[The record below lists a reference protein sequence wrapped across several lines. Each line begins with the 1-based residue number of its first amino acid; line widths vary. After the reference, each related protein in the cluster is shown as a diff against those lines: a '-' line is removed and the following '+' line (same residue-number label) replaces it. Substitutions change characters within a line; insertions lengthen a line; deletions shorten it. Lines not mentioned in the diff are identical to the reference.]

1 MDTNKIALDLHPG
14 AVDPRVTVANYIS
27 VAHAGYP
34 RHDVANPELVLVVE
48 GRLQAEDPDH
58 ARTLLGPGDVVYLR
72 PHKPCDLLKQSR
84 ELVISCIHFDLHPVR
99 RYAQGGYR
107 MMPEEPWV
115 VRTGRDW
122 VLVDLFRRC
131 AAEFA
136 GYHPRREALLSC
148 MMKEIWL
155 RLMGTL
161 DEAAHPGGR
170 MGEMMRFLRA
180 RLDHPVG
187 RADLARAFDLTPE
200 HVNHLFKTQLGLTPT
215 RFLNRERV
223 LAAARML
230 QAGVRPIHEVAGRV
244 GFDDPLYFS
253 RVFKSVLGFPPS
265 RLR

>member
-1 MDTNKIALDLHPG
+1 MSAALHPEK
-14 AVDPRVTVANYIS
+14 VEPVVTVANYIS
-27 VAHAGYP
+27 VEHAGYP

-48 GRLQAEDPDH
+48 GRLQAEDPEH
-58 ARTLLGPGDVVYLR
+58 ARTLLGPGDVVFLR
-72 PHKPCDLLKQSR
+72 PHKPCDLLKLSR

-99 RYAQGGYR
+99 RYARGEYAIAPG
-107 MMPEEPWV
+107 EPWV

-136 GYHPRREALLSC
+136 GYHPCRTALLSC

-155 RLMGTL
+155 RLMGRL
-161 DEAAHPGGR
+161 DEAAHPAGR
-170 MGEMMRFLRA
+170 MGEMMRFLRS

-187 RADLARAFDLTPE
+187 RADLARAFGLTPE
-200 HVNHLFKTQLGLTPT
+200 HVNYLFKTQLGLTPT

-230 QAGVRPIHEVAGRV
+230 QAGDRPVHEVAGPA
-244 GFDDPLYFS
+244 GFADPPYFS
-253 RVFKSVLGFPPS
+253 TLFKSVLGFPPS